1 MYWTYFV
8 KIIKCFPTTLF
19 SDFYEPQLTSLCSAT
34 SIEYWVQLQV
44 KNTVIS
50 WPKKQLNIKGW
61 AYRARSKTRRCGV
74 IALGLT
80 LLEFLPQIIC
90 LITWKNRIYPY
101 LNSAESCIIFY
112 LLELNY
118 SCSFSLYNLMLFIKI
133 VLLTFVPNALSHNLQ
148 NDHSFASMFMY
159 WLQIYLFIFNYA
171 MTSQGSK

>member
-1 MYWTYFV
+1 M
-8 KIIKCFPTTLF
+8 IISLVDFLWPT
-19 SDFYEPQLTSLCSAT
+19 QGK
-34 SIEYWVQLQV
+34 IEYKRKSLTRTLQD
-44 KNTVIS
+44 
-50 WPKKQLNIKGW
+50 QE
-61 AYRARSKTRRCGV
+61 CGV